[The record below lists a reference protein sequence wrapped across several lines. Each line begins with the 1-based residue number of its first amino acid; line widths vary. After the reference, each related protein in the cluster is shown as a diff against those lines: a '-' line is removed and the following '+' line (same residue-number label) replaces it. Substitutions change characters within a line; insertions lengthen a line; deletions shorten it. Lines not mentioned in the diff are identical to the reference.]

1 MDVYLLQHKE
11 RTTIIMTK
19 RCRKDVSVLFSKK
32 IFNFVFTTATT
43 KRSLFQAIMDFTK
56 IHHENI
62 SYLVVEAL

>member
-1 MDVYLLQHKE
+1 M
-11 RTTIIMTK
+11 
-19 RCRKDVSVLFSKK
+19 LFIKK

-43 KRSLFQAIMDFTK
+43 KKSLFQAIMDFTN